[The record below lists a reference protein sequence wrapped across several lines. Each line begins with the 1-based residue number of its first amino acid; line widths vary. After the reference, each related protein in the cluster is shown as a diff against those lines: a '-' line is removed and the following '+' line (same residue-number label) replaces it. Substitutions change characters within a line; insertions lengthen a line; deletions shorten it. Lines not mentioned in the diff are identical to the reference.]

1 MDLTVTII
9 LSVLATITAVA
20 TTVTTVS
27 ETLPFIQKISG
38 NGVVHTIYHI
48 LNKEKCVDII
58 EEKE

>member
-1 MDLTVTII
+1 MDITVTII

>member
-1 MDLTVTII
+1 MDITVTII

-58 EEKE
+58 EEKA